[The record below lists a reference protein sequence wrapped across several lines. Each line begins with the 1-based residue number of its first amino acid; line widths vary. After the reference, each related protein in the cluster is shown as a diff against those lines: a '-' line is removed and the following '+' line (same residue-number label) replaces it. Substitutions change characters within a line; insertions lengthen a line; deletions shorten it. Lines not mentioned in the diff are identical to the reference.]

1 MVKSSGDIIKYIES
15 LFNSNMKC
23 DKKKKKKKKTKRKS
37 TKGSKKKSKSR
48 KGSKKSN
55 RKPLTSLPARY
66 SYYM

>member
-1 MVKSSGDIIKYIES
+1 MTKSTSGDIIKYIES
-15 LFNSNMKC
+15 LFNTNMTC
-23 DKKKKKKKKTKRKS
+23 DKKKKKKTKRKS

-55 RKPLTSLPARY
+55 RRPLNSLPARY

>member
-1 MVKSSGDIIKYIES
+1 MTKSTSGDIIKYIES
-15 LFNSNMKC
+15 LFNTNMTC
-23 DKKKKKKKKTKRKS
+23 DKKKEKKTKRKS

-55 RKPLTSLPARY
+55 RRPLNSLPARY